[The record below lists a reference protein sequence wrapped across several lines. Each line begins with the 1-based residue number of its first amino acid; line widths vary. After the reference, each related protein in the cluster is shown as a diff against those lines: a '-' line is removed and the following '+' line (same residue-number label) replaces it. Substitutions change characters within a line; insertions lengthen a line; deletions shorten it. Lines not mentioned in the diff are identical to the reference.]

1 MLPFSYISKED
12 LIHLGKHGF
21 IVGPK
26 ETEETFV
33 KRVDKSQ
40 HFRSYPPK
48 ECDHF
53 LTDSDWL
60 TPLERVNDLFGIKP
74 DWVIGYYSNAKL
86 SFYQGAATWILEKE
100 GTRLPLIQLKKQFST
115 KSPYLRTD
123 ILTHELVHVARL
135 QFDEPFFEEVL
146 AYRTSR
152 NKLRWF
158 FGPLFHKTWET
169 ILFALFF
176 LLPLGSEIAR
186 FYFPDFFL
194 WNIFFWLPWFYAGA
208 LLVRLLLCQSLLSLA
223 TWNLRRLHI
232 APEKELALL
241 LHLTDHEIFQIATF
255 QQKAFKK
262 DRSLRWR
269 QIRAIFSFEK
279 LKGS

>member
-12 LIHLGKHGF
+12 LIHLGKLGF
-21 IVGPK
+21 IVGPT
-26 ETEETFV
+26 ETEEAFV

-60 TPLERVNDLFGIKP
+60 IPLEKVRDLFGIKP

-100 GTRLPLIQLKKQFST
+100 EVRLPLIQLKKQLSK
-115 KSPYLRTD
+115 KSPYLRSD
-123 ILTHELVHVARL
+123 ILAHELVHVARL
-135 QFDEPFFEEVL
+135 QFDEPFFEEIL

-158 FGPLFHKTWET
+158 FGPLFHKTWEV
-169 ILFALFF
+169 ILFIFLFF
-176 LLPLGSEIAR
+176 VPLGSEIAR

-194 WNIFFWLPWFYAGA
+194 WNLLFWLPWAYAIG
-208 LLVRLLLCQSLLSLA
+208 LLIRLLLCQSLLSLA
-223 TWNLRRLHI
+223 IWNLQRLRI

-241 LHLTDHEIFQIATF
+241 LHLTDREIFQIATC
-255 QQKAFKK
+255 KKKIFKK
-262 DRSLRWR
+262 NRSLRWR

-279 LKGS
+279 LKGF